1 MELFSFRTSTRYRRR
16 SIRETLLI
24 MKFVAFFSLVLCMS
38 ASAKSYAQKVSLSE
52 QNVSLEKI
60 FSRIKKQTGYTFIY
74 TRTVLQKAH
83 PVSLSFTNAPVT
95 TVMDSAFSG
104 QPLTWTLFNNMII
117 IREKPEEAIPAAA
130 IVQSREV
137 TITGKVTDEKG
148 EPLIGASVH
157 EKGTQ
162 RNTISREDGSF
173 SLEVS
178 GPGITL
184 VVSFIGYKTQE
195 IVTGNT
201 TSFSIRL
208 QTANNELT
216 DVVVV
221 GYGTRKKVNLT
232 GSLSVL
238 DMKTMEN
245 RPVTNASQALHGVSG
260 LWVNQA
266 GGKPGQDVGTIRIRG
281 VGTFNSSGNNPLV
294 LVDGVEYN
302 LNEINPDFI
311 ESITVLKDASAA
323 IYGSRAANGV
333 ILVTTKTGKKA
344 ERSEVNYSFSYGS
357 QQPTFLPDVVWDPIE
372 YMTMKNQAL
381 INEGKSPAAVDYSAA
396 QIEEY
401 RNGMATNPYAYPNLN
416 WFDRVMKNGY
426 MQQHNLRISGG
437 TDKVLYNIGL
447 GYMDQDGILIDANH
461 ANRYSLNI
469 NVSAKVS
476 ERLKVGA
483 SLVGNYR
490 VYSEPAF
497 GGSGATKYYFNRLL
511 RVLPIFT
518 PYTADG
524 KYGSTV
530 FPTPGRNTIENP
542 IMLLKEGK
550 NDHMVQRNL
559 IKVNADYRL
568 PLDITYNATVGLDK
582 LDGKAENF
590 VPFIQSFHPITG
602 VPNNYNVNPYSY
614 NYNENELN
622 LSLYHTLNWQRR
634 VSGDH
639 DVQVMLGSSYNSF
652 RRSYFNARSEGY
664 FDNTLT
670 DLDAGSVNMSNGGRL
685 TEDKLLSYFGRVNYS
700 YRDKYL
706 FEAVMRYDGSSRF
719 APGNRWGA
727 FPSASAGWRIDQE
740 PFLKDVK
747 AVDLLKLRASWGKLG
762 NQAVSLYSYS
772 NTVMLGSDYPF
783 NNVVTPGA
791 AVTSYNDPGI
801 SWETTTTYN
810 GGVDVSAWNGLLGA
824 SVDVFK
830 RRTEGILRPV
840 GIPHQV
846 GGLAG
851 PQRNVGV
858 MDNTGYDLTLTHRN
872 TLGDFSYEVSG
883 SVSYVKNKVIDLK
896 GETIIS
902 GRKIVKEGYALDSW
916 YIYDAIG
923 IYQTVEDVAASATV
937 SNAVKP
943 GYLQYRD
950 VLKDGRIDGNDRVVM
965 GSSIPAY
972 NYSFNI
978 NLAYKNLRLETFWQG
993 VQGINHYTSFNLS
1006 APFNNGAGVTK
1017 EWVNESWTPDRRDAR
1032 LPILTTATGAPEMF
1046 SAANASSFFLQS
1058 GSYLRMKNIQLK
1070 YEFAKPLLSRV
1081 NIQRLALFANA
1092 ENLLTIT
1099 NYRGFDPEKAI
1110 DSGAGADDIYEYP
1123 TLKTLS
1129 FGLNVTF

>member
-1 MELFSFRTSTRYRRR
+1 MELFSFRTSSPWRRR
-16 SIRETLLI
+16 RIRETLLI
-24 MKFVAFFSLVLCMS
+24 MKFIAFFSLVVCMS

-74 TRTVLQKAH
+74 TRAVLQKAH
-83 PVSLSFTNAPVT
+83 AVSLSFTDAPFT

-104 QPLTWTLFNNMII
+104 QPLTWTLFNNMIV
-117 IREKPEEAIPAAA
+117 IREKPAVAVLPVAE
-130 IVQSREV
+130 QSVAV

-148 EPLIGASVH
+148 EALIGASIH

-162 RNTISREDGSF
+162 NNTVSREDGSF
-173 SLEVS
+173 SLNVS
-178 GPGITL
+178 GPSVTL

-195 IVTGNT
+195 IITGT
-201 TSFSIRL
+201 QTSFSIRM

-238 DMKTMEN
+238 EMKTMEN
-245 RPVTNASQALHGVSG
+245 RPITNASQALHGVSG

-266 GGKPGQDVGTIRIRG
+266 GGKPGQDVGTIRVRG
-281 VGTFNSSGNNPLV
+281 VGTTNNSNPLV

-302 LNEINPDFI
+302 MNEINPDFI

-333 ILVTTKTGKKA
+333 ILVTTKKGKKGD
-344 ERSEVNYSFSYGS
+344 RSEVNYSFSYGT
-357 QQPTFLPDVVWDPIE
+357 QEPTFLPDVVWDPIQ

-401 RNGMATNPYAYPNLN
+401 KNGMATNPYAYPNIN
-416 WFDRVMKNGY
+416 WFDQVMKNGY
-426 MQQHNLRISGG
+426 LQQHNLHISGG
-437 TDKVLYNIGL
+437 NDKVVYNIGL

-469 NVSAKVS
+469 NVSAQVS
-476 ERLKVGA
+476 KRLKVAA

-497 GGSGATKYYFNRLL
+497 GGSDATKYYFNRLL

-518 PYTADG
+518 PYTEDG
-524 KYGSTV
+524 RYGSTV

-542 IMLLKEGK
+542 VMLLKEGK
-550 NDHMVQRNL
+550 NDHFVQRNL
-559 IKVNADYRL
+559 IKVNADYTL
-568 PLDITYNATVGLDK
+568 PFDIVYSANVGLDK
-582 LDGKAENF
+582 LDGKAETF

-614 NYNENELN
+614 NYNENRIG

-634 VSGDH
+634 LAKDH

-652 RRSYFNARSEGY
+652 HYSDFSAQSEGY

-670 DLDAGSVNMSNGGRL
+670 DLAVGSVNMKNGGNVTDDR
-685 TEDKLLSYFGRVNYS
+685 LLSYFGRVNYS

-727 FPSASAGWRIDQE
+727 FPSASAGWRLDQE
-740 PFLKDVK
+740 SFLKDVK
-747 AVDLLKLRASWGKLG
+747 AIDLLKLRASWGKLG
-762 NQAVSLYSYS
+762 NQAVDDLYSYQS
-772 NTVMLGSDYPF
+772 NVILGADYPF
-783 NNVVTPGA
+783 NNLVTPGA
-791 AVTSYNDPGI
+791 SVNAYNDPGI
-801 SWETTTTYN
+801 SWETTTSYN
-810 GGVDVSAWNGLLGA
+810 GGVDVSAWNGLLGL
-824 SVDVFK
+824 SFDVFK

-840 GIPHQV
+840 GIPAQV
-846 GGLAG
+846 GGLGG

-858 MDNTGYDLTLTHRN
+858 MDNNGYDLTLTHRN
-872 TLGDFSYEVSG
+872 TLGDFAYEVSG
-883 SVSYVKNKVIDLK
+883 SVSYVKNKVISLN

-902 GRKIVKEGYALDSW
+902 GRKIIKEGYAIDSW
-916 YIYDAIG
+916 YVYDATG
-923 IYQTVEDVAASATV
+923 IYQTPEEVAASATV

-950 VLKDGRIDGNDRVVM
+950 VVKDGKIDGNDRVIM

-978 NLAYKNLRLETFWQG
+978 NLGYKNLRLETFWQG

-1017 EWVNESWTPDRRDAR
+1017 EWVNESWTPERRNAR

-1058 GSYLRMKNIQLK
+1058 GSFLRMKNIQLK
-1070 YEFAKPLLSRV
+1070 YDFSKSLLSRI
-1081 NIQRLALFANA
+1081 NIQKLSMFVNA
-1092 ENLLTIT
+1092 ENLVTIT
-1099 NYRGFDPEKAI
+1099 NYRGFDPEKAV

-1123 TLKTLS
+1123 TLKTIS